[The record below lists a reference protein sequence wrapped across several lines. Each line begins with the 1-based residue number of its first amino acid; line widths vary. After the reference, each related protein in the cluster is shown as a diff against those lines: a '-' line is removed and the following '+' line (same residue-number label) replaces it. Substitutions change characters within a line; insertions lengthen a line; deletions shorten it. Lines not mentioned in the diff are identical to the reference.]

1 MPSPLNI
8 LPYLKIIARTRI
20 SSTILRMLFSRD
32 LCANLFAGSG

>member
-20 SSTILRMLFSRD
+20 SSTILRMLFI
-32 LCANLFAGSG
+32 APTHAI

>member
-20 SSTILRMLFSRD
+20 SSTI
-32 LCANLFAGSG
+32 ANVDKVQ